1 MPKTAAIERAA
12 PRTII
17 EEKDIEE
24 TIKNMPEDSFTV
36 LDFMKTLRSIY
47 PEVWEKLVKRF
58 RLFGSK
64 RRYTLATYLS
74 NRLDMYS
81 HKSYSILV
89 AFTNYSEGRYKDYRK
104 ITHEERRHFGS
115 PWIAIYRKKPGNN
128 TSK

>member
-58 RLFGSK
+58 RLWGVKEDTLWQHTFQIDLTCIRINHTQSWLHSRTTAKAGS
-64 RRYTLATYLS
+64 R
-74 NRLDMYS
+74 
-81 HKSYSILV
+81 
-89 AFTNYSEGRYKDYRK
+89 
-104 ITHEERRHFGS
+104 ITEKLR
-115 PWIAIYRKKPGNN
+115 RKKGDI
-128 TSK
+128 SEVHG